1 MFYNIEQNSPAWFQK
16 RLGLFTSSSIASLFK
31 AKTTLEYQKLIAKVA
46 YERMFNEQPD
56 DIFQGNAY
64 TDRGHELEP
73 DALELFQLETMKEV
87 RPGGFWQ
94 VGNQGSSP
102 DGLCDEATIEVKCLA
117 FNNFIRHAI
126 TDEVPKDY
134 IHQCQHQLLV
144 TEKEK
149 GYFLLYHPKFRLKI
163 IDFQRDEKIIK
174 GITEKVDEAETEVI
188 NIINKLSYGK

>member
-31 AKTTLEYQKLIAKVA
+31 AKTTLEYQKLIAKIA

-64 TDRGHELEP
+64 TERGHELEP

-102 DGLCDEATIEVKCLA
+102 DGLCENNPIEVKCLA
-117 FNNFIRHAI
+117 YNNFMRHAI
-126 TDEVPKDY
+126 NNEVPKDY
-134 IHQCQHQLLV
+134 IHQVQHQLFV

-174 GITEKVDEAETEVI
+174 GIIEKVDEAEQEVI
-188 NIINKLSYGK
+188 NIINKLQNEQ

>member
-1 MFYNIEQNSPAWFQK
+1 MFYDIEQNSSEWFHK

-31 AKTTLEYQKLIAKVA
+31 AKNTLEYQKLIAKVA

-73 DALELFQLETMKEV
+73 DALELFQIETMKEV

-94 VGNQGSSP
+94 IGNQGSSP

-117 FNNFIRHAI
+117 FNNFMRYAI

-134 IHQCQHQLLV
+134 IHQCQHQLFV

-163 IDFQRDEKIIK
+163 IEFERDEKIIRN
-174 GITEKVDEAETEVI
+174 ITEKVDEAEQEVI
-188 NIINKLSYGK
+188 NIINKLGYAK

>member
-1 MFYNIEQNSPAWFQK
+1 MFYDIEQNSPEWFKK

-31 AKTTLEYQKLIAKVA
+31 AKSTLEYQKLIARVA

-64 TDRGHELEP
+64 TERGHELEP
-73 DALELFQLETMKEV
+73 DAIEMFQLETMQEV

-94 VGNQGSSP
+94 IGNQGSSP

-117 FNNFIRHAI
+117 FNNFMRYAM
-126 TDEVPKDY
+126 TDEVPKDH
-134 IHQCQHQLLV
+134 IHQVQHQLYV
-144 TEKEK
+144 TGYEK

-163 IDFQRDEKIIK
+163 IDFQRDEKIIRN
-174 GITEKVDEAETEVI
+174 ITEKVDEAEQEVI
-188 NIINKLSYGK
+188 NIINKLGYAK